1 MLFKRF
7 TNENATPKVTFGER
21 VAYGFSDFSSNILY
35 SALGVYLMLYYT
47 DVVGVSALSVG
58 FIMTISRVFD
68 GISDLFMGVI
78 IDRTKSPYGKAR
90 IWILRLVIPYAIG
103 NIMLFAVPT
112 GWSETAKLV

>member
-21 VAYGFSDFSSNILY
+21 VAYGFGDFSSNILY

-103 NIMLFAVPT
+103 NILLFAVPT